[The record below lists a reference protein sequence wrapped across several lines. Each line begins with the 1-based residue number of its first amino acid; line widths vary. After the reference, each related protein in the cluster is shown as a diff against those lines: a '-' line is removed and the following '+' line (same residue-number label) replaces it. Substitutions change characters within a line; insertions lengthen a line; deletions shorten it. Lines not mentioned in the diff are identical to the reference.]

1 MTQDHPS
8 SKPPSGA
15 VLIELDDEAEAPHT
29 PATAPAVPE
38 VETEATRPAM
48 ARLATAAARPGSALA
63 RWFWGLAA
71 ALIGV
76 MALAA
81 LWSAIDS
88 LLVRAPALGLA
99 AGVLA
104 AGFGLVCLVI
114 CLREIAAFSR
124 LRRIDHVQSAAAT
137 AIADGDLAAARKI
150 TEELAT
156 FYGSRPE
163 LRWGR
168 DRIAARLAESFD
180 PDAALALAETELLA
194 PLDAA
199 AVTEVEAATRQVA
212 TVTALVPLAFADVI
226 AALTSNLRMIR
237 RVSEIYGGRS
247 GTLGTWRLTRAVLS
261 HLVATG
267 AVAVG
272 DDLIGSVG
280 GGHLLSKIS
289 RRFGEGIVNG
299 ALTARVGVAA
309 IEVCRPLP
317 FGAGKRPSVSGLV
330 KRALAGLFSTQN

>member
-1 MTQDHPS
+1 
-8 SKPPSGA
+8 
-15 VLIELDDEAEAPHT
+15 
-29 PATAPAVPE
+29 
-38 VETEATRPAM
+38 
-48 ARLATAAARPGSALA
+48 
-63 RWFWGLAA
+63 
-71 ALIGV
+71 
-76 MALAA
+76 
-81 LWSAIDS
+81 
-88 LLVRAPALGLA
+88 
-99 AGVLA
+99 
-104 AGFGLVCLVI
+104 
-114 CLREIAAFSR
+114 
-124 LRRIDHVQSAAAT
+124 
-137 AIADGDLAAARKI
+137 
-150 TEELAT
+150 
-156 FYGSRPE
+156 
-163 LRWGR
+163 
-168 DRIAARLAESFD
+168 

-212 TVTALVPLAFADVI
+212 TITALVPLAFADVI

-317 FGAGKRPSVSGLV
+317 FGEGKRPSVSGLV
-330 KRALAGLFSTQN
+330 KRALAGLFSSQSGP